1 MSLRNK
7 AGARIDNSKVYR
19 KVDVMMIIVKSINRV
34 EFLS

>member
-7 AGARIDNSKVYR
+7 RGARIDKRKVYR
-19 KVDVMMIIVKSINRV
+19 KVDVTLIIVKSINRV